1 MDPTQAGEYAD
12 ALDTAGKS
20 LPTRSLGSEPLG
32 DEQVTIAA
40 TAAGLASIPDGATRA
55 FCTVELTDGEY
66 ARFRVAGTAAAGTTG
81 HRLGNDDTFVLDSAE
96 QLTNLSII
104 RDSAATTDG
113 TLVVTYF

>member
-1 MDPTQAGEYAD
+1 MASNTVGTKYPRPMQLSGRD
-12 ALDTAGKS
+12 S
-20 LPTRSLGSEPLG
+20 VG

-40 TAAGLASIPDGATRA
+40 TAGGLASIPDGATRA

-66 ARFRVAGTAAAGTTG
+66 ARFRVAGTAADGTTG

-96 QLTNLSII
+96 QLANLSII